1 VIAVSDRS
9 RWTDFEAHP
18 VDFELG
24 CSTEVEFSDLLR
36 DFSVEVD
43 VKTSTDAEVA
53 GEQRCGPLDDPAVVD
68 KIKARKESVIGKLP
82 LGCATLQGLDLS
94 RSLILSVSALRNAA
108 GVA

>member
-1 VIAVSDRS
+1 VVAVSDRS

-24 CSTEVEFSDLLR
+24 CSTEVEFSELLR

-53 GEQRCGPLDDPAVVD
+53 SEQRCGSLDDPAVVD

-82 LGCATLQGLDLS
+82 LEL
-94 RSLILSVSALRNAA
+94 
-108 GVA
+108 